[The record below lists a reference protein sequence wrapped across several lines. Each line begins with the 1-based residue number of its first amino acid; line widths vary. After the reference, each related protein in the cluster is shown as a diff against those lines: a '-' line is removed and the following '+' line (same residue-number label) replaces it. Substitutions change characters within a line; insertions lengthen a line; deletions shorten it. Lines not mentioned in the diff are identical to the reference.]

1 MLSIMQLCHV
11 DVWTLESFL
20 QIPIMNMDFCLKTPI
35 HNIYF
40 CKGVKWKLKDFYT
53 TEGRAKLVNLQSD
66 YLNEGGLR
74 RHIS

>member
-1 MLSIMQLCHV
+1 
-11 DVWTLESFL
+11 
-20 QIPIMNMDFCLKTPI
+20 MNMDFCLKTPI